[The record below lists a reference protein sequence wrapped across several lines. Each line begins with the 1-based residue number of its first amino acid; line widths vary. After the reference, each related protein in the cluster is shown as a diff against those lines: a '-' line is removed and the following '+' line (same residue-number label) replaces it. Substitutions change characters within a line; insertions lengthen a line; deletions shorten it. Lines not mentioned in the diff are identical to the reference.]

1 MDHSFSQSWRVE
13 SQDNSL
19 FGTIRDSSPFI
30 VDYSLGL
37 HMGMSKKRGHAFSC
51 QGADPLTLLTFTA
64 HRRHSGTVPL
74 KVTGLTCEL
83 RETHTCP
90 PACII
95 YLSHHQDKILHR
107 T

>member
-37 HMGMSKKRGHAFSC
+37 HMGMSKKRGHASSY
-51 QGADPLTLLTFTA
+51 QEADPLTLLTYTA
-64 HRRHSGTVPL
+64 HSL
-74 KVTGLTCEL
+74 KAALRFCPFESHGLNM
-83 RETHTCP
+83 
-90 PACII
+90 
-95 YLSHHQDKILHR
+95 
-107 T
+107 